1 MEQCLQR
8 NQEKNILNCN
18 SILSPTFN
26 HKRRWNNDCFK
37 HMRTP
42 SSLPAPYLRK
52 LPGDVSLANEVRTK
66 EYKKEDIRPRKRDTK
81 KKLRKIMPPS
91 NKAV

>member
-1 MEQCLQR
+1 M
-8 NQEKNILNCN
+8 
-18 SILSPTFN
+18 TFSN
-26 HKRRWNNDCFK
+26 
-37 HMRTP
+37 MRTP

-52 LPGDVSLANEVRTK
+52 LPGDVSLANEVRNERIQERGHK
-66 EYKKEDIRPRKRDTK
+66 ARKRDTK

>member
-8 NQEKNILNCN
+8 NQEKNLLNCSSILN
-18 SILSPTFN
+18 PTFN
-26 HKRRWNNDCFK
+26 SKRRWNNDIFR
-37 HMRTP
+37 HVRTP

-52 LPGDVSLANEVRTK
+52 FLRDVSLPNEVQMK
-66 EYKKEDIRPRKRDTK
+66 EYKKEDIRPRKQDAK